1 MITIILTKELRA
13 ILQSPKFVAT
23 FAVYCVLI
31 LLSTLIGIREYKAA
45 VSQYEMAKVLNI
57 EEASGKRSW
66 NQVVNRVYRQPDP
79 MQIFV
84 SGVHFDIGRFAP
96 VNTTSRPSLTSSH
109 YSEEPIYAVFRFV
122 DFSFIV
128 LVVLSL
134 MAIVFTYDAISGE
147 REQGTL
153 KLIFSNGV
161 SKSSY
166 LIAKAIGTLIALV
179 VPLLIP
185 ILVSLLMVQLS
196 SVVLDSEQWM
206 RLGIMFS
213 ASLLYFVCFICLG
226 LLVSA
231 LTRQANVSF
240 LVLLLVWIVTVLVVP
255 RLSILVANQVVPVP
269 TVAEVE
275 SIRDGYSKEQW
286 ATESRSMQS
295 RWTSRMAELNG
306 YPAEQREQERQARE
320 WAWMEQDDSSRTA
333 VTSRIEEYTRNLY
346 QDMNNRRAR
355 QASAA
360 LMMSRLSP
368 ASSYQLAAM
377 ATSGTDPEMKLRYE
391 SELDSYR
398 ERYAAFVDEQ
408 RRISGQASGERITF
422 SMGGGGAFNV
432 SQTMSQAE
440 LDVSSIPVF
449 TYQDADFKEVINKV
463 IPDFLVM
470 IVVASLSFLGAFF
483 AFVRYDVR

>member
-1 MITIILTKELRA
+1 MISIILTKELRA

-31 LLSTLIGIREYKAA
+31 LLSTFIGIREYKAA

-66 NQVVNRVYRQPDP
+66 NQVVNRVYREPDP

-166 LIAKAIGTLIALV
+166 LLAKAIGTLIALV

-196 SVVLDSEQWM
+196 QVVFSSEQWM
-206 RLGIMFS
+206 RLGIMFG

-226 LLVSA
+226 LFVSA
-231 LTRQANVSF
+231 LTRHANVSF

-255 RLSILVANQVVPVP
+255 RLSILVANQVIPVP

-275 SIRDGYSKEQW
+275 SIRDGFSKEQW
-286 ATESRSMQS
+286 AAESRSIQT
-295 RWTSRMAELNG
+295 RWTNRMAELNVFTG
-306 YPAEQREQERQARE
+306 EQREQERQARE

-346 QDMNNRRAR
+346 QDVNNRRAR
-355 QASAA
+355 QARMA

-368 ASSYQLAAM
+368 ASSFQLAAM
-377 ATSGTDPEMKLRYE
+377 SASGTDPEMKLRYE

-398 ERYAAFVDEQ
+398 ERYASFVDEQ
-408 RRISGQASGERITF
+408 RRLSGQSSGERIMF

-432 SQTMSQAE
+432 SQSMNQAE
-440 LDVSSIPVF
+440 LDVTSIPIF
-449 TYQDADFKEVINKV
+449 TYQDVNVNEVVNKV
-463 IPDFLVM
+463 VPDFLVM
-470 IVVASLSFLGAFF
+470 IVVASLSFLGAFY
-483 AFVRYDVR
+483 AFIRYDVR

>member
-1 MITIILTKELRA
+1 MVKIILVKELRA

-31 LLSTLIGIREYKAA
+31 LLSTFIGIREYKSA
-45 VSQYEMAKVLNI
+45 VSQYEMAKSLNI
-57 EEASGKRSW
+57 EEAAGKRSW
-66 NQVVNRVYRQPDP
+66 NQVVNRVYREPDP

-84 SGVHFDIGRFAP
+84 SGIHFDIGRFAAVTP
-96 VNTTSRPSLTSSH
+96 TSRPSLTSSH

-122 DFSFIV
+122 DFAFIV

-147 REQGTL
+147 REHGTL

-161 SKSSY
+161 PKSSY
-166 LIAKAIGTLIALV
+166 LLAKAIGTLLALV

-185 ILVSLLMVQLS
+185 ILLSLLMVQLS
-196 SVVLDSEQWM
+196 GVAMVGNDWLRLAVLF
-206 RLGIMFS
+206 G
-213 ASLLYFVCFICLG
+213 ASLLYFVSFICIG
-226 LLVSA
+226 LFVSA
-231 LTRQANVSF
+231 MTRHANVSF
-240 LVLLLVWIVTVLVVP
+240 LVLLMVWIVTVLVIP

-286 ATESRSMQS
+286 AAESQS
-295 RWTSRMAELNG
+295 LQERWTNRMAALNQ

-320 WAWMEQDDSSRTA
+320 WGWMEQDDSSRAA

-346 QDMNNRRAR
+346 QDVNNRRMR
-355 QASAA
+355 QVSTA
-360 LMMSRLSP
+360 LAMSRLSP
-368 ASSYQLAAM
+368 ASSFQLSAMTAA
-377 ATSGTDPEMKLRYE
+377 GTDPDMKQRYE
-391 SELDSYR
+391 AEMDSYR

-408 RRISGQASGERITF
+408 RRESGQSSGERVMF
-422 SMGGGGAFNV
+422 SMGGGGSFNV
-432 SQTMSQAE
+432 SQSMNQAE
-440 LDVSSIPVF
+440 LDVASIPVF
-449 TYQDADFKEVINKV
+449 VYDDIDVREMVNRVF
-463 IPDFLVM
+463 PDFLVM
-470 IVVASLSFLGAFF
+470 MLFTAMAFLGSYV